1 MNLLGS
7 SDGIGKETAFALS
20 KMNAKT
26 IIMACRESEK
36 AKKALEEVRDKHP
49 SNKEGNVLEFL
60 DLSDLS
66 SVKSFVDRL
75 TEKNV
80 KLDILINNAGII
92 INDRKVT
99 KDGFEMQVI
108 IREIKKVKI
117 GCSTKLIIA

>member
-1 MNLLGS
+1 
-7 SDGIGKETAFALS
+7 
-20 KMNAKT
+20 
-26 IIMACRESEK
+26 
-36 AKKALEEVRDKHP
+36 
-49 SNKEGNVLEFL
+49 VLEFL